1 MKKNKK
7 NKMQNAIEPIEVVD
21 KEEKEKAKKDSD
33 GGIVNTFNLYKF
45 IIKVVATAILLTFG
59 IIMLIKQETAVFAL
73 MLICGIV
80 IALSGLIRV
89 FSLLKKDKCV
99 EAKRILGVTCIIH
112 MAIGAYI
119 IIAAFIL
126 NSDLANGK
134 TIDDLTGF
142 SKFNVSYFAL
152 FVAIALYIQ
161 AVSFFWQTVLYKVNA
176 GKIMFWLHIAYMT
189 LSVVL
194 AFLATNNN
202 VTAKT
207 IVIFLAVIALICALL
222 IGGEAGVGYFR
233 YRKQMNKK
241 DEDKAEKDEKAEKG
255 LDAPAKEES
264 DTLII
269 DEPDAQDQDGMVA

>member
-119 IIAAFIL
+119 IIAACR
-126 NSDLANGK
+126 
-134 TIDDLTGF
+134 
-142 SKFNVSYFAL
+142 
-152 FVAIALYIQ
+152 AIY
-161 AVSFFWQTVLYKVNA
+161 
-176 GKIMFWLHIAYMT
+176 
-189 LSVVL
+189 
-194 AFLATNNN
+194 
-202 VTAKT
+202 
-207 IVIFLAVIALICALL
+207 LL
-222 IGGEAGVGYFR
+222 R
-233 YRKQMNKK
+233 R
-241 DEDKAEKDEKAEKG
+241 
-255 LDAPAKEES
+255 
-264 DTLII
+264 
-269 DEPDAQDQDGMVA
+269 